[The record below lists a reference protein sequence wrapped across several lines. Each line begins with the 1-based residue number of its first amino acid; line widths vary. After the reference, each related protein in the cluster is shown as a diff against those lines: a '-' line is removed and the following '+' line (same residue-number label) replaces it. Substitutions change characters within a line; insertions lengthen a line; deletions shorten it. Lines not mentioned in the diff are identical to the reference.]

1 MDLGVRFFVSTRAS
15 LTSMRAEAVKVGVAP
30 TLRHASPLPSHTLT
44 ASSTTASLNAV
55 AMTIRGSPLSG
66 AVQSR
71 HNLVSG
77 RSKDP
82 NHDAVMRI
90 GSEAP
95 KRRTHSSIRRESQ
108 GSSRVSATSNRHRRP
123 VTSVRTRPKLS
134 WCLQRPPFIVAGR
147 KTTPSGTTPSR
158 TSRHRAISSLRA
170 KATIMGFRVP
180 RAFSVRDRRVNQ

>member
-30 TLRHASPLPSHTLT
+30 TLRHGSPLPSLDGFEHDSTL
-44 ASSTTASLNAV
+44 NVV

-82 NHDAVMRI
+82 
-90 GSEAP
+90 EP
-95 KRRTHSSIRRESQ
+95 
-108 GSSRVSATSNRHRRP
+108 
-123 VTSVRTRPKLS
+123 
-134 WCLQRPPFIVAGR
+134 
-147 KTTPSGTTPSR
+147 
-158 TSRHRAISSLRA
+158 
-170 KATIMGFRVP
+170 
-180 RAFSVRDRRVNQ
+180 